1 MAGSLITLLS
11 ISFLLSLSTLTP
23 TATLSSPLTS
33 FVYGG
38 CSHLKYTS
46 DEAAAYKANLNALLT
61 SLVNSATYSSY
72 NHLTIHGGEGSSIHG
87 LYQCRGDLSMPDCA
101 ACVSYSAARLAGFC
115 PGSCGAAIQ
124 LLGCFLKY
132 DNDSFVGIE
141 DKTVVM
147 KRCGPSLGDDEGGAA
162 AARDSVLDMLP
173 GGSAGLYRVGGSGE
187 VQAISQCV
195 GDLSGG
201 ECNDC
206 VAEAVRQVKVA
217 CGVAGSGDMYL
228 GKCYVRYTVGGG
240 HAYFSTGGSSNSNY
254 YTGLSVDQVAVS

>member
-1 MAGSLITLLS
+1 MATSLTLL
-11 ISFLLSLSTLTP
+11 LLFTLSTLTP
-23 TATLSSPLTS
+23 TESSPLLS

-46 DEAAAYKANLNALLT
+46 DESTAYKANLDSLLS
-61 SLVNSATYSSY
+61 SLINSATYSSY
-72 NHLTIHGGEGSSIHG
+72 NHLTIHSAPTPSSAVHG

-101 ACVSYSAARLAGFC
+101 SCVANSASRLGAFC

-132 DNDSFVGIE
+132 DNDSFIGAQ

-147 KRCGPSLGDDEGGAA
+147 KKCGPLLGDDGSGSAS
-162 AARDSVLDMLP
+162 ARDAVLDRISSEAR
-173 GGSAGLYRVGGSGE
+173 GYFRVGGSGE
-187 VQAISQCV
+187 VQAMAQCV
-195 GDLSGG
+195 GDLSAS

-206 VAEAVRQVKVA
+206 VSEAVSQVKAA
-217 CGVAGSGDMYL
+217 CGVAGFGDMYL

-240 HAYFSTGGSSNSNY
+240 HSYFSGSNDNYSN
-254 YTGLSVDQVAVS
+254 GKDLFLFRL